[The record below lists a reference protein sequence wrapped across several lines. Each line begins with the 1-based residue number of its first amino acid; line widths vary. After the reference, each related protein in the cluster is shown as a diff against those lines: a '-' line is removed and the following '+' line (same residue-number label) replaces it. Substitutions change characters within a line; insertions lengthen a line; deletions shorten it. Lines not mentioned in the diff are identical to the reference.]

1 MPTFKVTLIVNNG
14 LSLGSILMTKDVEL
28 LHITEVL
35 RRIDIAEKKYVNDK
49 LLIETKKIK
58 PPRRHFSHPSGKIIK
73 QFVAEHL
80 LQKPDHKDRWF
91 NINKYIISLGF
102 GKSSLNNSLKHMI
115 SEKKIKSEGKGWY
128 KLLS

>member
-49 LLIETKKIK
+49 LLIEAKKIK
-58 PPRRHFSHPSGKIIK
+58 QPRRHFSHPSGKIIK

-80 LQKPDHKDRWF
+80 LQKPGNKDRWI